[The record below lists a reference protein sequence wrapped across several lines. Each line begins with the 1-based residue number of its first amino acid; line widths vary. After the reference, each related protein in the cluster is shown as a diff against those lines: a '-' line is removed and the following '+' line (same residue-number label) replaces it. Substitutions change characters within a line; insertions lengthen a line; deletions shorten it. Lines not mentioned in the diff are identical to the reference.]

1 MPATPSD
8 WKESVDE
15 AYAERWAASL
25 GGVPAIIARAQEFE
39 KVVYRMLDERPA
51 LLLRYPNRWV
61 GMAPGDAFAV
71 GNTLQEAIANLERTG
86 APMHSAIVEYMDP
99 DPPVLII

>member
-25 GGVPAIIARAQEFE
+25 GGVPAIIARMQEHE
-39 KVVYRMLDERPA
+39 KVVYRMLDERPE

-71 GNTLQEAIANLERTG
+71 GDTLDELIANLKRIG
-86 APMHSAIVEYMDP
+86 APMHSAVVEYMDP
-99 DPPVLII
+99 DPPDLIL

>member
-39 KVVYRMLDERPA
+39 KVVYRMMDERPA
-51 LLLRYPNRWV
+51 LLLRYPYRWV

-71 GNTLQEAIANLERTG
+71 GDTLYEVIDELKRID